1 MKCGMIFLAGGIGKR
16 MNNPTPK
23 QMLLLAGKPIM
34 MHVLEKIEEVD
45 KIDKVVI
52 TCPEDHIDGIRKMIS
67 NHNIKKE
74 IECVKGGETRQDSVY
89 NGMMALKGYD
99 TVIIH
104 EAVRP
109 FVSADEFKAL
119 VDCEY
124 ENAFYGV
131 DIPFTVLEGSS
142 VVTGILERDKLVN
155 VQLPQ
160 KFNYDKLLDAH
171 EKARAEGK
179 QFTEDASMFY
189 CYEDDKVKI
198 LQGTHHNIKITNPV
212 DLIVGENIYKEYF
225 LRRN

>member
-1 MKCGMIFLAGGIGKR
+1 MKCGMIFLAGGLGKR

-34 MHVLEKIEEVD
+34 MHVLEKVEEVD
-45 KIDKVVI
+45 KIEKIVI
-52 TCPEDHIDGIRKMIS
+52 TCPKDHIDGIRQMIN

-74 IECVKGGETRQDSVY
+74 IEYVEGGETRQDSVY
-89 NGMMALKGYD
+89 NGLMALEGFD

-131 DIPFTVLEGSS
+131 DIPFTVLEGNS
-142 VVTGILERDKLVN
+142 VVTGILERDKLIN

-160 KFNYDKLLDAH
+160 KFNYAKLLDAH
-171 EKARAEGK
+171 NKAKEEGK

-189 CYEDDKVKI
+189 CYEEDKVKI
-198 LQGTHHNIKITNPV
+198 LEGTHHNIKITNPV